1 MFLTQPCSN
10 TKSKQQSLW
19 CLLWCFWKEMLW
31 PYLEILHFASTQNPL
46 VAIEHSKSVE
56 SIFSSKKKKDLV
68 KFQTSLCSF
77 HVVSKLLEKLV
88 SLLSSLII
96 MCFCTR
102 IVRRRIIKQEAKGN
116 VNSHNSQACTFKY
129 ASLFYWENLLA
140 IVDFRKWSNLKW
152 ILHFISFQKAFVSFR
167 LLQILIP
174 QEMFR

>member
-1 MFLTQPCSN
+1 MFALMLLKGNALTLLRNTSFCIY
-10 TKSKQQSLW
+10 TKSISCHRTFKVCW
-19 CLLWCFWKEMLW
+19 
-31 PYLEILHFASTQNPL
+31 IH
-46 VAIEHSKSVE
+46 
-56 SIFSSKKKKDLV
+56 IFFQKKKDLV

-88 SLLSSLII
+88 SLLSSLMI

-102 IVRRRIIKQEAKGN
+102 IVRRIIKQEATGN
-116 VNSHNSQACTFKY
+116 VNSHNSQACTLKY

-174 QEMFR
+174 EEMFR